1 MFKIFFKLINLYQ
14 TLFIMINLKSSIIVV
29 LVGLIFTINYIVNNK
44 IANDAEFRSMKIRNS
59 IRLEDMSFASLENPR
74 FS

>member
-1 MFKIFFKLINLYQ
+1 ML
-14 TLFIMINLKSSIIVV
+14 NLKKASILVV
-29 LVGLIFTINYIVNNK
+29 SLGLLFTINYIVNNE

>member
-1 MFKIFFKLINLYQ
+1 
-14 TLFIMINLKSSIIVV
+14 MINLKSSIIVV

-44 IANDAEFRSMKIRNS
+44 IANDAELRSMKIRNS
-59 IRLEDMSFASLENPR
+59 IKLEEISFESLENPS

>member
-1 MFKIFFKLINLYQ
+1 ML
-14 TLFIMINLKSSIIVV
+14 NLKKASILVV
-29 LVGLIFTINYIVNNK
+29 SLGLLFTINYIVNNE
-44 IANDAEFRSMKIRNS
+44 ITNDAELRSMKIRNS

>member
-1 MFKIFFKLINLYQ
+1 ML
-14 TLFIMINLKSSIIVV
+14 NLKKASI
-29 LVGLIFTINYIVNNK
+29 LVISLGLLFTINYIVNNE
-44 IANDAEFRSMKIRNS
+44 IANDAELRSMKIRNS

>member
-1 MFKIFFKLINLYQ
+1 MVY
-14 TLFIMINLKSSIIVV
+14 LKSSIIVV

-44 IANDAEFRSMKIRNS
+44 IANDAELRSMKIRNS

>member
-1 MFKIFFKLINLYQ
+1 ML
-14 TLFIMINLKSSIIVV
+14 NLKKASILVV
-29 LVGLIFTINYIVNNK
+29 SLGLLFTINYIVSNE
-44 IANDAEFRSMKIRNS
+44 IAIDADFRSMKIRNS

>member
-1 MFKIFFKLINLYQ
+1 ML
-14 TLFIMINLKSSIIVV
+14 NLKKASILVV
-29 LVGLIFTINYIVNNK
+29 SLGLLFTINYIVNNE
-44 IANDAEFRSMKIRNS
+44 IAIDADLRSMKIRNS

>member
-1 MFKIFFKLINLYQ
+1 ML
-14 TLFIMINLKSSIIVV
+14 NLKKASILVV
-29 LVGLIFTINYIVNNK
+29 SLGLLITINYIVNNE
-44 IANDAEFRSMKIRNS
+44 IAIDADLRSMKIRNS

>member
-1 MFKIFFKLINLYQ
+1 ML
-14 TLFIMINLKSSIIVV
+14 NLKKASILVV
-29 LVGLIFTINYIVNNK
+29 SLGLLFTINYIVNNE
-44 IANDAEFRSMKIRNS
+44 IANDAELRSMKIRNS